1 MAVTSA
7 LTQAE
12 MARVMAAAYSSK
24 VLTAALV
31 YATTAPAT
39 DAGIATWLQYE
50 LTESVNGYA
59 RFQSP
64 ALTGG
69 SYSATNTRYEQDSVS
84 VEFSATGGNLTYTH
98 VVLLL
103 DAAADGMAGAGITAT
118 TAVDPATDVITLA
131 SHGLSDGAAVTVTAD
146 SGGTLPGGLSAGTLY
161 YVDSVTSSTI
171 TLHTGATVAAGN
183 RVNITSTGSGTLR
196 IRKCAG
202 SVYGILSESAQ
213 VTVSNG
219 QTIGYTLKVAVN
231 D

>member
-12 MARVMAAAYSSK
+12 MARVMSAAYNSK

-31 YATTAPAT
+31 YAATAPAT

-50 LTESVNGYA
+50 LTEGVNGYA

-69 SYSATNTRYEQDSVS
+69 SYSATNGRYEQDSVS

-103 DAAADGMAGAGITAT
+103 DAAADGMAGDGITAT
-118 TAVDPATDVITLA
+118 TAVDPATDVITVA

-171 TLHTGATVAAGN
+171 TLHTAAAVAAGN

-202 SVYGILSESAQ
+202 SVYGILSETAQ

-219 QTIGYTLKVAVN
+219 QTIGYSVKVAVN